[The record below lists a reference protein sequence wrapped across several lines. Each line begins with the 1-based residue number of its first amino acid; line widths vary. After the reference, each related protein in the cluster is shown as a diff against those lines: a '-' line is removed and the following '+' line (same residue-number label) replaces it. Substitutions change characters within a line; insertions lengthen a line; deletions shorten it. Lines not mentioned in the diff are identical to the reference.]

1 MLVFVCRPCAMPNIR
16 LQVFA
21 QNGPDSVHDSQ
32 KWVESTLC
40 QQFENGIRLRKY
52 IIQIHANTE

>member
-1 MLVFVCRPCAMPNIR
+1 MPNIR

>member
-1 MLVFVCRPCAMPNIR
+1 MPNIR

-21 QNGPDSVHDSQ
+21 QNGPDSVHDSR